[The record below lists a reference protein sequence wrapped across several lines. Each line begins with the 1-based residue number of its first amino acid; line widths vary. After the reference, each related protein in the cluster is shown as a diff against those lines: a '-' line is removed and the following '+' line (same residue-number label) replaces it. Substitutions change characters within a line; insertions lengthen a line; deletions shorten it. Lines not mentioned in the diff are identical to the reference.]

1 MELTLNLIFS
11 LILLILIVTTCIVFT
26 NAVEHLG
33 FKLKL
38 GDGAV
43 GSIFAAVGT
52 ALPETIVPLVA
63 ILGAYFAHGDVAAGK
78 EIGVGAILGAPFLL
92 STLGMFMS
100 GAAVLFFA
108 KMKKR
113 TTVMDV
119 NGNIILR
126 DIKFFFVSYSVS
138 IIAGFVNSIHVRY
151 LIVLFLICYY
161 GLYVYRT
168 ILKSSDNQG
177 VHGELDMLWFCKVF
191 SCKNPSMLLI
201 ILQILFSLLCL
212 VFFAH
217 LFVGEIK
224 YFAHYFNL
232 NPLIL
237 SLIIAPIATEL
248 PEKVNSVLWMG
259 HKKDTLALGNIT
271 GAMVFQS
278 CFPTAVG
285 ILLTP
290 WVFCMDSIVNIA
302 LVYAAT
308 LFLLTSI
315 LIVHKRFNPYI
326 LTSCGIFYL
335 VYIGYV
341 VLKLTGYNF

>member
-1 MELTLNLIFS
+1 MDLTLNLIFS
-11 LILLILIVTTCIVFT
+11 IILLVLIVTTCIVFT

-113 TTVMDV
+113 TTTMDV
-119 NGNIILR
+119 NGKIILR
-126 DIKFFFVSYSVS
+126 DLKFFFVSYSAA
-138 IIAGFVNSIHVRY
+138 IAAGFVHSVHIKY
-151 LIVLFLICYY
+151 LIVLFLVFYY

-168 ILKSSDNQG
+168 ILKSSDSQG
-177 VHGELDMLWFCKVF
+177 SHSELDMLWFCKVF
-191 SCKNPSMLLI
+191 RCSNPSMLLI
-201 ILQILFSLLCL
+201 VFQILFSLVCL
-212 VFFAH
+212 IFFAH

-224 YFAHYFNL
+224 YFAHQFKL

-237 SLIIAPIATEL
+237 SLIVAPIATEL

-259 HKKDTLALGNIT
+259 QKKDTLALGNIT

-290 WVFCMDSIVNIA
+290 WVFCTDSLVNIA

-308 LFLLTSI
+308 LFLVISI
-315 LIVHKRFNPYI
+315 LIIHKRFNPYI
-326 LTSCGIFYL
+326 LLSCGIFYII
-335 VYIGYV
+335 YIGYII
-341 VLKLTGYNF
+341 LKLTGYHF